1 MVRSAACSGT
11 DAFLSSRSTFSSP
24 PDLALLRFRKAMLS
38 GFLTSM
44 QAKPPRCAPGFW
56 TVARSVSGQ
65 GSARSWSDRATHAFR
80 LARSTPRCPESVL
93 DGNIRQRVRIRIRC
107 RECLHHMGTEHFR
120 TRNPHVIPGFPRY
133 THSIFLNTWVG
144 VFFFPN
150 RYTRGG
156 FSLSLEVLG
165 VRAEANY
172 RDGSQPQPPRCNFLW
187 SEGPKFRSVVS
198 AAFRGTDAFRSTR
211 ATF

>member
-1 MVRSAACSGT
+1 
-11 DAFLSSRSTFSSP
+11 
-24 PDLALLRFRKAMLS
+24 MLS

-44 QAKPPRCAPGFW
+44 QAKPPRCAPGFL

-133 THSIFLNTWVG
+133 THSIFLNTWVR
-144 VFFFPN
+144 VFFLKHKF
-150 RYTRGG
+150 
-156 FSLSLEVLG
+156 FLSG
-165 VRAEANY
+165 
-172 RDGSQPQPPRCNFLW
+172 
-187 SEGPKFRSVVS
+187 S
-198 AAFRGTDAFRSTR
+198 AAEGAALGNPPTPSGVWGFGRRR
-211 ATF
+211 Y